1 MLNFDNFNFV
11 CKQECSIKHLKDE
24 DIVSAGGALE
34 LVHQG
39 VPFIAPLLDNYE
51 AIAGSVWT
59 LSSLREAA
67 ATRLF
72 HQMERLCQWMLLIT
86 SLLLL

>member
-1 MLNFDNFNFV
+1 M
-11 CKQECSIKHLKDE
+11 KDE

-39 VPFIAPLLDNYE
+39 VPFIAPLLHNYE

-67 ATRLF
+67 ATPISSDGTLMPMDVVDYKF
-72 HQMERLCQWMLLIT
+72 AITLIV
-86 SLLLL
+86 